1 MTGGNANPY
10 ALAQEQVD
18 RTARS
23 LSLDDS
29 VRELIR
35 RPLREYTFAI
45 PVKLESGPSM
55 VFEGFRVQHNDA
67 RGPGKG
73 GIRFHPQE
81 TLDGVRARAMLNTW
95 RCAVVDIPLG
105 GSMGGVVCD
114 PHTISSDVQEKIC
127 RGWVRQMSRATGP
140 MFDIPEPDIMTN
152 PQHMLWMLDEF
163 EAIHHGRFPGFI
175 TGKPVSLGGSL
186 GRMEAAGYGMIY
198 MLREALKELD
208 VKLAGTTA
216 AVQGFGNVARHAVNL
231 YTQLGGTVLA
241 VACLD
246 QREQQP
252 YTFRKKDGVSYDEL
266 VGITDPF
273 GGIDKER
280 ASDLGYEVLPGDAWL
295 REPVDTL
302 LPAAFEFQI
311 SGNNVGDIS
320 QPVRVIVEGANSP
333 ITPNAERIL
342 TDRKVIVIPD
352 FIANAGG
359 IISSY
364 FEQVQSN
371 ANHYWSRDEVLGQLD
386 VKMTD
391 AYRAVKNAPGHET
404 GNLRDA
410 ALTIGIARVAQA
422 CSDRGW
428 V

>member
-1 MTGGNANPY
+1 MTGGNSNPFQ
-10 ALAQEQVD
+10 LAQEQVD
-18 RTARS
+18 RISKS
-23 LSLDDS
+23 LTLDDA
-29 VRELIR
+29 VRQLIR

-45 PVKLESGPSM
+45 PVRVENGPSM

-81 TLDGVRARAMLNTW
+81 TLDGVRARAMWNTW

-140 MFDIPEPDIMTN
+140 DLDIPEPDIMTN

-163 EAIHHGRFPGFI
+163 EAIHYGRFPGFI

-198 MLREALKELD
+198 MLREALRELG
-208 VKLAGTTA
+208 VKLSGTTA
-216 AVQGFGNVARHAVNL
+216 AVQGFGNVARHAVGL
-231 YTQLGGTVLA
+231 FIELGGTVLA
-241 VACLD
+241 VSCLD
-246 QREQQP
+246 QREQRP
-252 YTFRKKDGVSYDEL
+252 CTFRKKDGVVFDEL
-266 VGITDPF
+266 VAISDPF

-295 REPVDTL
+295 QEQVDVL
-302 LPAAFEFQI
+302 LPAAFEYQI
-311 SGNNVGDIS
+311 SGNNANDVSDA
-320 QPVRVIVEGANSP
+320 VRIVVEGADSP

-342 TDRKVIVIPD
+342 IDRGVVVIPD
-352 FIANAGG
+352 YIASAGG
-359 IISSY
+359 IICSY

-371 ANHYWSRDEVLGQLD
+371 ANHYWPRDEVLGQLD
-386 VKMTD
+386 VKLTN
-391 AYRAVKNAPGHET
+391 AYRAVRTAAGHES
-404 GNLRDA
+404 GSLRDA
-410 ALTIGIARVAQA
+410 ALGIGIARVAQA

-428 V
+428 I